1 MNIPKGQLTTVI
13 VATILIFAL
22 ATYFAMPRLE
32 VFAQGKVQAEPATA
46 AACKI
51 VTDYAAP
58 RMTITY
64 RRPPDEAGVK
74 VERIMETTS
83 KPNSTWAAHPTTPN
97 LPAQTLVF
105 VDNATTQNLTED
117 VTYHYR
123 FLTVDSKGRSN
134 GVWSD
139 PVCQTIMVP
148 LPQTPIVVMM

>member
-1 MNIPKGQLTTVI
+1 MHIPKGQAYTVLI
-13 VATILIFAL
+13 STFLIFAL
-22 ATYFAMPRLE
+22 ATYFAMPRRE

-58 RMTITY
+58 RMQITY
-64 RRPPDEAGVK
+64 KRPPDEAGVK
-74 VERIMETTS
+74 VERIMETPS